1 MTSVLGLEEE
11 AAAKILEAEGK
22 SVIRREYLSKHGVEE
37 PDSSRVIR
45 QRLNGNNEIEITVS
59 RFRTKIL

>member
-1 MTSVLGLEEE
+1 MTCVLGLEEE
-11 AAAKILEAEGK
+11 TAAKILEAEGK
-22 SVIRREYLSKHGVEE
+22 SVIRREYLSKRGVEE

-45 QRLNGNNEIEITVS
+45 QRLMDNNEIEITVS